1 MAVSSKTHSVLY
13 RRKTPKTKCVS
24 KFEIEEW
31 QKIYQ
36 ANAHK
41 RRTKVITEKELKV
54 IIVIM
59 VKVEFKAKNMFK
71 AKKCDYK

>member
-13 RRKTPKTKCVS
+13 RRKAPKTKCVS

-36 ANAHK
+36 ANANK
-41 RRTKVITEKELKV
+41 RRAKV
-54 IIVIM
+54 IIIIM
-59 VKVEFKAKNMFK
+59 VKVEFKAKNMFLKK
-71 AKKCDYK
+71 AKNRDYK

>member
-1 MAVSSKTHSVLY
+1 MAVSSRTHSVLY

-41 RRTKVITEKELKV
+41 RRTKVI
-54 IIVIM
+54 IVIM
-59 VKVEFKAKNMFK
+59 VKVEFKAKNMFLKK